1 MGIAQKKNQQP
12 PLGYCLIFIWKAIFI
27 WIHASLHTLHRSV
40 SEKAESW
47 LSEVTAH
54 ATDFHAVFAS
64 GKVAQRRYFNCG
76 LLVSLIC
83 SWGPWTIQEL
93 LPLPTKAQRWLPN
106 GVILLNWSITMRGR
120 GAPLQLLFSRAR
132 YYQILS
138 PRLASSL
145 LFSKS
150 LYRIQD
156 FRVQLLHGKHWQ
168 SPCAFCR
175 GWAYCV

>member
-1 MGIAQKKNQQP
+1 MGIAQYRNHQP
-12 PLGYCLIFIWKAIFI
+12 PLGYYLIFIWKTIFI
-27 WIHASLHTLHRSV
+27 WIHASLHAFNRSV

-47 LSEVTAH
+47 FSEITVH

-64 GKVAQRRYFNCG
+64 GKVTQLLYFKRG
-76 LLVSLIC
+76 LLVSLRC

-93 LPLPTKAQRWLPN
+93 LLLLTKAQRWLSK
-106 GVILLNWSITMRGR
+106 GVIPLNLSITMGS
-120 GAPLQLLFSRAR
+120 GGSTLQLVLNRAR

-150 LYRIQD
+150 LYRIQILQGSI
-156 FRVQLLHGKHWQ
+156 VAW
-168 SPCAFCR
+168 
-175 GWAYCV
+175 